1 MKMKSIITFIL
12 VLVITFPALALDFSY
27 ISFSSNDDR
36 LTVEV
41 GIKNVFTK
49 DAFDS
54 LLNGQEIKIYL
65 DVTIFEKRPI
75 IVNKKVQSSK
85 EKNIIQYNVIIQK
98 YHIVV
103 GKKPSNRD
111 ESFESDQKKSIESIS
126 NFKKLVILSKD
137 VINPKKDYIIHV
149 NVKVVSLKM
158 SPPLSF
164 IFDLFFDLNY
174 SISKSFNY
182 TGSELLKKY
191 FN

>member
-1 MKMKSIITFIL
+1 MKTKSIIIFVL
-12 VLVITFPALALDFSY
+12 VLVITLPVFALDFNY
-27 ISFSSNDDR
+27 ISFSSNDDN
-36 LTVEV
+36 LAVEV

-65 DVTIFEKRPI
+65 AVTIFEKRPI
-75 IVNKKVQSSK
+75 LVNKKVQSSK
-85 EKNIIQYNVIIQK
+85 EKNIIQYHVITQK

-111 ESFESDQKKSIESIS
+111 ESFEPDRKKSIESIS
-126 NFKKLVILSKD
+126 NFKKVVILSKD
-137 VINPKKDYIIHV
+137 VVNPKKNYVIHI